1 MEYFTQGKSFIFT
14 TEIRDNPALRNSF
27 FSLAQ
32 QTFDLDFEP
41 WYQGGGWQDR
51 YLPHALVYDG
61 QVAAN
66 VSVNRISFQLGGR
79 RRTYLQLGTVMT
91 HPKYRGMGLSRFLM
105 ETVLQTWS
113 DRCDGMYLFANE
125 TVLDFYPKFG
135 FVRAEEAQPFLP
147 ATPQTP
153 IPLRRLDPGNQADRA
168 LLLNAYHCSNPF
180 SSFFMEEN
188 DGLLLFYALGP
199 FRDLLYALLEKNA
212 VAILEED
219 GDTLFCHELLGQ
231 WAGDLEKTLN
241 QLARPHTRRIGLGF
255 TPKDKLPGMTWQP
268 GEEHLFVL
276 SGKENPFAGQK
287 LFFPTISHA

>member
-66 VSVNRISFQLGGR
+66 VSVNRISFRLGGR

-125 TVLDFYPKFG
+125 SDKQGDIVLDAMA
-135 FVRAEEAQPFLP
+135 RW
-147 ATPQTP
+147 
-153 IPLRRLDPGNQADRA
+153 ADRIF
-168 LLLNAYHCSNPF
+168 N
-180 SSFFMEEN
+180 
-188 DGLLLFYALGP
+188 
-199 FRDLLYALLEKNA
+199 
-212 VAILEED
+212 
-219 GDTLFCHELLGQ
+219 
-231 WAGDLEKTLN
+231 
-241 QLARPHTRRIGLGF
+241 
-255 TPKDKLPGMTWQP
+255 
-268 GEEHLFVL
+268 
-276 SGKENPFAGQK
+276 
-287 LFFPTISHA
+287 

>member
-113 DRCDGMYLFANE
+113 DRCDGMYLFAND

-147 ATPQTP
+147 ATPQKP

-199 FRDLLYALLEKNA
+199 FRDLLYAPLEKNA